1 MNSGRQKWKQEDRLS
16 VLHDITYMWNLKKNY
31 TNELM
36 YKTKNR
42 LTDTE
47 KKFTVTKGEMG

>member
-1 MNSGRQKWKQEDRLS
+1 MNFGRQKWKQEDRLS